1 MALPFS
7 AKGLR
12 PSQVVCAIV
21 FVRILSV
28 FLVQTWYV
36 PDEYWQTLE
45 VAHRQAFGYGA
56 LTWEW
61 QKGIRSYLYPSVV
74 AALYTILKY
83 TGLDYP
89 EAVVILPRIL
99 QALLSSAAD
108 YSFYKWTGGRKWSLF
123 LILTSWF
130 WFYTSGRTLLQTVET
145 ALVAIALSK
154 FPFKDG
160 RLGYYEK
167 ENNSWLWLAFISVFL
182 RPTSAPLWSVLAAYN
197 LYTTNQGRLRLL
209 ARTYIPIGL
218 AVAGPLI
225 ALDSYCHG
233 SLVVTPWEFFRF
245 NVLHDIASF
254 YGQHPWHW
262 YLAQGLPAVLG
273 INLIP
278 VLLAIYSII
287 RRPRENKTGLLLL
300 TAVALHVALY
310 SFIAHKEFRFVL
322 PLLPILLY
330 LAQGVIVPWSR
341 KAKKWQLY
349 LVALAILAGNAVPAL
364 YFGVVHQGGTLRVMP
379 LLREA
384 LPNNR
389 SSVLFMMPCHSTPLY
404 SHLHVNITTRYLNC
418 DPPIG
423 KTGDTYES
431 EAFFHNPQ
439 AWWRREY
446 NSRQP
451 PTFVVLFDVL
461 KGRVESLLTGY
472 RQIYE
477 LPHTQFPEGEVSA
490 SVLVYQRNERPKP
503 AGGDAAA

>member
-1 MALPFS
+1 MALPFN

-12 PSQVVCAIV
+12 PSQVVLAIL

-45 VAHRQAFGYGA
+45 VAHKQAFGYGV

-74 AALYTILKY
+74 AALYTILKF

-89 EAVVILPRIL
+89 EAVVFLPRIL
-99 QALLSSAAD
+99 QALVSTAAD

-130 WFYTSGRTLLQTVET
+130 WFYTSGRTLLQSVET

-160 RLGYYEK
+160 RDSYYT
-167 ENNSWLWLAFISVFL
+167 ENSTWIWLACVSVFL
-182 RPTSAPLWSVLAAYN
+182 RPTSAALWAVLCAYN
-197 LYTTNQGRLRLL
+197 ILTTNQGRLQLVGL
-209 ARTYIPIGL
+209 TILPIGL
-218 AVAGPLI
+218 VSAGALI
-225 ALDSYCHG
+225 ALDSYFYG
-233 SLVVTPWEFFRF
+233 RLIVTPWEFFRF
-245 NVLHDIASF
+245 NILHDVASF
-254 YGQHPWHW
+254 YGKHPWHW
-262 YLAQGLPAVLG
+262 YLTQGLPAVLG
-273 INLIP
+273 VNLVP
-278 VLLAIYSII
+278 VLWAAYSVA
-287 RRPRENKTGLLLL
+287 RRPRDNRTGVLLL
-300 TAVALHVALY
+300 AMVALHLALY
-310 SFIAHKEFRFVL
+310 SFVPHKEFRFVL

-330 LAQGVIVPWSR
+330 LAQDVIVPWSR

-349 LVALAILAGNAVPAL
+349 LVAGAILLGNAVPAL
-364 YFGVVHQGGTLRVMP
+364 YFGTVHQSGTLKVMP

-389 SSVLFMMPCHSTPLY
+389 SSILFMMPCHSTPLY

-423 KTGDTYES
+423 KVGESYEA

-439 AWWRREY
+439 RWWRTEY
-446 NSRQP
+446 ASRQP
-451 PTFVVLFDVL
+451 PTFVVMFDVL
-461 KGRVESLLTGY
+461 KGRVESLLAGY

-477 LPHTQFPEGEVSA
+477 LPHTQFPEGEVSEK
-490 SVLVYQRNERPKP
+490 VLVFQKNDRPKP
-503 AGGDAAA
+503 TDEAV